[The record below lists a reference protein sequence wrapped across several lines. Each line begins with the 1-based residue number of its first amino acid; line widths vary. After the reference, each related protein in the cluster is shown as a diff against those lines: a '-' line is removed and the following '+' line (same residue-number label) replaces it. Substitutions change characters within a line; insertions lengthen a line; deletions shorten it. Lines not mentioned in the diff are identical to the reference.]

1 MMMMEARMGDHHK
14 NTTILQTVQGAM
26 KGEEKL
32 RNSSKSSVS
41 HDVFNDYRGGLAQN
55 KNE

>member
-1 MMMMEARMGDHHK
+1 MIIIK
-14 NTTILQTVQGAM
+14 TWPTILETVRGAT

-41 HDVFNDYRGGLAQN
+41 HGKYNDYRGGLAQN
-55 KNE
+55 KNK